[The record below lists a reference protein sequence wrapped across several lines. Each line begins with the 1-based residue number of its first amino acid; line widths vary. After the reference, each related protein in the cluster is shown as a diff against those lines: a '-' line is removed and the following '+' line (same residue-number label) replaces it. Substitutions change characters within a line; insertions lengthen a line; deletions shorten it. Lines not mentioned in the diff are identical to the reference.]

1 MCVCARARACVRD
14 REREPRRVV
23 VSHCVSLRAM
33 FAAAVARAVGTRQFR
48 ATAPVRGGGGG
59 AVRCLARLPSAAMF
73 CLLPHTRRF
82 LRTKLNLDTTQP
94 PCALQAFDPKHPG
107 VVSMVMDNWV
117 GKGGVRDGW
126 YWWDPKGHGAVA
138 AGLASQILT
147 LKTAAVVTIGTTICL
162 IERTLDYREE
172 KAHDRRHERRHGGH

>member
-1 MCVCARARACVRD
+1 VCLC
-14 REREPRRVV
+14 
-23 VSHCVSLRAM
+23 
-33 FAAAVARAVGTRQFR
+33 
-48 ATAPVRGGGGG
+48 
-59 AVRCLARLPSAAMF
+59 VRCLLQRSHRLSELASFAPLRQCAEAAGALYAVLPALR
-73 CLLPHTRRF
+73 CPPAALVCSLPHAPFAPYLTHPRRHPAAVCP
-82 LRTKLNLDTTQP
+82 QV
-94 PCALQAFDPKHPG
+94 FDPKHPG